1 MRNLAF
7 ARRFGLA
14 YLALPALLAV
24 VTTSRAE
31 DASDGLSSRLAL
43 AKKKVGAEG
52 FDLAYKFEVGD
63 VVRKKVTHLVTVD
76 TKIKGAV
83 QTAKTRSVSI
93 KSWKITKIDNDGN
106 YVFEHFVEHVD
117 MWQAVSGRQEIRY
130 NSATDE
136 TPPPEYQYV
145 AETVGKP
152 LATVVMDRFGQIV
165 DRKDAAKTVN
175 LGMGSLTVPLPTGPA
190 KIGATW
196 NVPEEV
202 KIRLDDGR
210 ELKIKVRQQYKLE
223 KVETGVATIS
233 VETQVLT
240 PVDDPKVQVQLVQR
254 LQRGT
259 IRFDVDAGRL
269 IHKQMDLNESVIGF
283 NGAESNMQYLARF
296 TEEPSTEEPPK
307 KAEKPQVATVPE
319 APTVKK

>member
-1 MRNLAF
+1 MIALSRLLVL
-7 ARRFGLA
+7 GLA
-14 YLALPALLAV
+14 V
-24 VTTSRAE
+24 SVCVTAARAE
-31 DASDGLSSRLAL
+31 ESDGLTSRLAL
-43 AKKKVGAEG
+43 AKKKVAAEG
-52 FDLAYKFEVGD
+52 YTLAYKFQTGD
-63 VVRKKVTHLVTVD
+63 IIRTKVTHLVTVD
-76 TKIKGAV
+76 TKIKGAT
-83 QTAKTRSVSI
+83 QTAKTRSASI
-93 KSWKITKIDNDGN
+93 KSWKITKIDDDGN

-130 NSATDE
+130 NSATDD
-136 TPPPEYQYV
+136 TPPAEYEMV
-145 AETVGKP
+145 AQTIGKP

-165 DRKDAAKTVN
+165 TRQDAAKTVN
-175 LGMGSLTVPLPTGPA
+175 LGMGSLTVPLPTTPA

-196 NVPEEV
+196 HLPEEV

-233 VETQVLT
+233 IETQVLT
-240 PVDDPKVQVQLVQR
+240 PIDDPKIQVQIVQR

-259 IRFDVDAGRL
+259 IKFDIDAGRL

-296 TEEPSTEEPPK
+296 TEEPTDEVVPP

-319 APTVKK
+319 APKSTKK

>member
-1 MRNLAF
+1 MKNLTR
-7 ARRFGLA
+7 ARCFVLAGLA
-14 YLALPALLAV
+14 WLALFSGV
-24 VTTSRAE
+24 QAE
-31 DASDGLSSRLAL
+31 DAGDGLTSRLAM
-43 AKKKVGAEG
+43 AKKKVAVDGYV
-52 FDLAYKFEVGD
+52 LTYKFAAGD
-63 VVRKKVTHLVTVD
+63 VVRTKVTHLVTVD
-76 TKIKGAV
+76 TTIKGAT
-83 QTAKTRSVSI
+83 QTAKTRSVST
-93 KSWKITKIDNDGN
+93 KSWKISKIDDDGN
-106 YVFEHFVEHVD
+106 YVFEHFVEHVN

-136 TPPPEYQYV
+136 TPPPEYTHV
-145 AETVGKP
+145 AETIGKP

-165 DRKDAAKTVN
+165 TRQDAAKTLN
-175 LGMGSLTVPLPTGPA
+175 LGMGSLTVPLPTEPV
-190 KIGATW
+190 KIGAVW
-196 NVPEEV
+196 NLPEEV
-202 KIRLDDGR
+202 KIRLEDMR
-210 ELKIKVRQQYKLE
+210 ELKIKVRQQYKLV

-240 PVDDPKVQVQLVQR
+240 PIDDPKVQVQLVQR

-259 IRFDVDAGRL
+259 IKFDVDAGRL

-296 TEEPSTEEPPK
+296 TEEPTTEEVAK

>member
-1 MRNLAF
+1 MNSLSLAP
-7 ARRFGLA
+7 RIGLA
-14 YLALPALLAV
+14 CLAV
-24 VTTSRAE
+24 CVFATGARAE
-31 DASDGLSSRLAL
+31 EPADGLSSRLAL
-43 AKKKVGAEG
+43 AKKKIAAEG
-52 FDLAYKFEVGD
+52 YVLAYQFDVGD
-63 VVRKKVTHLVTVD
+63 VVRTKVTHLVTVD

-83 QTAKTRSVSI
+83 QTAKTRSVST
-93 KSWKITKIDNDGN
+93 KSWKITKIDDEGN
-106 YVFEHFVEHVD
+106 YVFEHFVDHVD
-117 MWQAVSGRQEIRY
+117 MWQAVTGRQEIRY

-136 TPPPEYQYV
+136 TPPPEYVYV
-145 AETVGKP
+145 AETIGKP
-152 LATVVMDRFGQIV
+152 LATVVMNRFGQIV
-165 DRKDAAKTVN
+165 DRQDAAKTVS
-175 LGMGSLTVPLPTGPA
+175 LGMGSLTVPLPTEPA

-196 NVPEEV
+196 HLPEEV

-240 PVDDPKVQVQLVQR
+240 PIDDPKVQVQLIQR

-259 IRFDVDAGRL
+259 IKFDVDAGRL
-269 IHKQMDLNESVIGF
+269 IHKQMDLSESVIGF

-296 TEEPSTEEPPK
+296 TEEPTAEVPPA

-319 APTVKK
+319 APKVKK